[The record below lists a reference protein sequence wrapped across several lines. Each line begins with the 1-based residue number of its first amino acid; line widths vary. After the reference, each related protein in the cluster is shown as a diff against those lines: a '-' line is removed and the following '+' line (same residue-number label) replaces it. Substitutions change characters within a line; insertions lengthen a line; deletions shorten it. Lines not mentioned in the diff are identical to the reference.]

1 MLLAIDTST
10 RYAGVA
16 LADSGRVLSCRSWY
30 SAVNHTSE
38 LMPAVAQTL
47 EGAGLTVSDLDGIA
61 VALGPGGFSAL
72 RVGMSVAKGLALAS
86 GKALVGVGTL
96 DLEAYPYLDSGLPV
110 CALLDAGRGEVASAY
125 FQIGPGTGPGTGP
138 GLETETE
145 TETDTNAKG
154 QRVREDLI
162 CDPEGLLSGID
173 ERTLFCGEGVHP
185 HAGLIRERLGRRGVV
200 VGHSPVS
207 RLGSLVELGRQRL
220 ESGESDDVASLQ
232 PYYLRMPSIGGP
244 KRRDRVPQKTQGSP
258 ERAEN

>member
-72 RVGMSVAKGLALAS
+72 RVGMSVAKGLAMAS
-86 GKALVGVGTL
+86 GKPLVGVGTL

-125 FQIGPGTGPGTGP
+125 FQIGPGNVPGPVPETG
-138 GLETETE
+138 
-145 TETDTNAKG
+145 TNAKG

-162 CDPEGLLSGID
+162 CNPEELLSGID
-173 ERTLFCGEGVHP
+173 ERTLFCGEGLHP

-207 RLGSLVELGRQRL
+207 RLGSLAELGRQRL
-220 ESGESDDVASLQ
+220 ESGGGDNVATLQ

-244 KRRDRVPQKTQGSP
+244 KRRDRVPQQ
-258 ERAEN
+258 A

>member
-72 RVGMSVAKGLALAS
+72 RVGMSVAKGLAMAS
-86 GKALVGVGTL
+86 GKPLVGVGTL

-110 CALLDAGRGEVASAY
+110 CALLDAGRGEIASAY
-125 FQIGPGTGPGTGP
+125 FKIGPGNIPVP
-138 GLETETE
+138 
-145 TETDTNAKG
+145 ETDTNAKG

-162 CDPEGLLSGID
+162 CNPEELLSGID

-258 ERAEN
+258 ERPEN

>member
-38 LMPAVAQTL
+38 LMPSVAQTL
-47 EGAGLTVSDLDGIA
+47 EAAVLTVNDLDGIA

-72 RVGMSVAKGLALAS
+72 RVGMSVAKGLAMAS
-86 GKALVGVGTL
+86 GKPLVGVGTL
-96 DLEAYPYLDSGLPV
+96 DLEAHPYLDSGLPV

-125 FQIGPGTGPGTGP
+125 FKIGTGA
-138 GLETETE
+138 ETE
-145 TETDTNAKG
+145 TETDADARG

-162 CDPEGLLSGID
+162 CDPEELLSGID

-200 VGHSPVS
+200 IGYSPFG
-207 RLGSLVELGRQRL
+207 RLGSLAELGRQRL
-220 ESGESDDVASLQ
+220 ESGGGDDVASLQ

-244 KRRDRVPQKTQGSP
+244 KRRDRVPQQS
-258 ERAEN
+258 